1 MVRRLATPWL
11 LIASLLFGLWAV
23 AAHAHDGDHAGAA
36 PHAEVCAICVF
47 ASGAAGALPS
57 AGFVLFLLAL
67 AGTPFRSPVAAPRTA
82 HRALVR
88 ARGPPA
94 FLA

>member
-1 MVRRLATPWL
+1 MSRRFLTSWL
-11 LIASLLFGLWAV
+11 LIASLLFGLWTA
-23 AAHAHDGDHAGAA
+23 AAHEVEHAGPS
-36 PHAEVCAICVF
+36 PHAEVCAICAF
-47 ASGAAGALPS
+47 ASGAGGALPS

-67 AGTPFRSPVAAPRTA
+67 ACTPFRYVVAAPRWP
-82 HRALVR
+82 HRARVR